1 MASQRRRRAP
11 SLWIAAQFRSAL
23 RCSLRR
29 SAIVCGAPFGGSGK
43 QARCWRERRG
53 RATDAWRCAIKIVG
67 SQTPGESA
75 ERAEYEVNAT
85 VNSNDGGD
93 SDDRWTLKVF
103 VPTLAAQRQAS
114 MRKGPN

>member
-1 MASQRRRRAP
+1 M
-11 SLWIAAQFRSAL
+11 
-23 RCSLRR
+23 
-29 SAIVCGAPFGGSGK
+29 CGAPFGGSGK
-43 QARCWRERRG
+43 QARCWRERQG

-75 ERAEYEVNAT
+75 ERTEYEVNAT

-114 MRKGPN
+114 MRKGPNNVFNPQQEAWRIAGS